1 MRSNQLFQT
10 RGNLICYCISNC
22 SKMQGSLPN
31 CNWTVVF
38 VIVIIS
44 FANVAAN
51 GEITKA
57 SNGLR
62 KRGNHEESIVA

>member
-1 MRSNQLFQT
+1 
-10 RGNLICYCISNC
+10 
-22 SKMQGSLPN
+22 MQGSLPN

-62 KRGNHEESIVA
+62 KRRNHEESIVA